1 MYHSSLVK
9 IRLPF
14 ASILEYFR
22 VFVLSFSKVSNQKF
36 EKKLLPIILY
46 YVLFRKKIMF
56 HYCLKFEYIF
66 ASNPHKKK
74 TLRVNPLHFT
84 DEKLGSRNI
93 NFLKLTQLNNR
104 TEFT

>member
-36 EKKLLPIILY
+36 EKKITPYHLILCLIQKKNNVSLLPEI
-46 YVLFRKKIMF
+46 
-56 HYCLKFEYIF
+56 
-66 ASNPHKKK
+66 
-74 TLRVNPLHFT
+74 
-84 DEKLGSRNI
+84 
-93 NFLKLTQLNNR
+93 
-104 TEFT
+104 

>member
-1 MYHSSLVK
+1 
-9 IRLPF
+9 
-14 ASILEYFR
+14 
-22 VFVLSFSKVSNQKF
+22 
-36 EKKLLPIILY
+36 
-46 YVLFRKKIMF
+46 MF

-74 TLRVNPLHFT
+74 TLCVNPLHFT